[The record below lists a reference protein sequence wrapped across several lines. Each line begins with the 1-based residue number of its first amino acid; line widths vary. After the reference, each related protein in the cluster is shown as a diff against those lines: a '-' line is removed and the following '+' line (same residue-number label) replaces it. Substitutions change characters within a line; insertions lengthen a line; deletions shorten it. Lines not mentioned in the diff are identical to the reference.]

1 MFPQYPYIEQQAPCG
16 QSPQTVPPKLTP
28 QEPSVV
34 TLAVDVELAAETTED
49 GLPRTGSPEVV
60 DEGGVALEAGAETE
74 VADPVQPFWQPLAT
88 RQ

>member
-1 MFPQYPYIEQQAPCG
+1 M
-16 QSPQTVPPKLTP
+16 
-28 QEPSVV
+28 V